1 MTTCNWATLTAAASV
16 VLSKTVMGMSSA
28 VRLRLSWSA
37 LLLKFSPSN
46 AAPAMKTQSGGVSV
60 TSKRK
65 LPAASVV
72 VVSVSVSSSSGVKAR
87 SSTSV
92 SARAA
97 PEEPLV
103 TTPLMMPA
111 AIGSVRATGSAKV

>member
-37 LLLKFSPSN
+37 LLLKFNPSN
-46 AAPAMKTQSGGVSV
+46 AAPAMNTQSGGVSV

-65 LPAASVV
+65 LPPASVV

-87 SSTSV
+87 NSTSV
-92 SARAA
+92 AA
-97 PEEPLV
+97 SGALDDPLV
-103 TTPLMMPA
+103 TTPLMTPA
-111 AIGSVRATGSAKV
+111 AIGSVSTAGSAKV